1 MTDAFRSV
9 HVERSGVLR
18 LELPLAR
25 TFSFL
30 SPEGE
35 RQWIDGWDPEY
46 LNPPGRPHP
55 PPPGTVFRT
64 RHGGEETL
72 WLVLAF
78 DAAAGTADYVRVTAG
93 SRVGTVSVRARDA
106 GGGTTEAVVTYRLT
120 ALSPEG
126 NRKLEE
132 MTAEGYDSMLR
143 RWEAAI
149 RSAVR
154 DPGPG
159 R

>member
-1 MTDAFRSV
+1 MADDLHCL

-25 TFSFL
+25 AWPFL
-30 SPEGE
+30 TPEGE
-35 RQWIDGWDPEY
+35 RLWIDGWDPEY
-46 LNPPGRPHP
+46 LHPRGRPDP

-64 RHGGEETL
+64 RHGGEETV

-78 DAAAGTADYVRVTAG
+78 DAAAGAADYVRLTPG
-93 SRVGTVSVRARDA
+93 SRVGTMSVRARA
-106 GGGTTEAVVTYRLT
+106 TSEATTEAEVTYRLT
-120 ALSPEG
+120 ALSGEG

-132 MTAEGYDSMLR
+132 MTADGYDAMLR

-149 RSAVR
+149 GAAAGLRR
-154 DPGPG
+154 E
-159 R
+159 